1 MVQRRYF
8 QILLKTNLHQLLTW
22 KWIMFFKMCAE
33 VLAEARQ
40 ELVFKDRILQM
51 ARGIIRQITAGP
63 RAR

>member
-1 MVQRRYF
+1 MK
-8 QILLKTNLHQLLTW
+8 LL
-22 KWIMFFKMCAE
+22 MCAE

-51 ARGIIRQITAGP
+51 ARSIIRQITAGA

>member
-1 MVQRRYF
+1 MR
-8 QILLKTNLHQLLTW
+8 LL
-22 KWIMFFKMCAE
+22 IMMCAE

-51 ARGIIRQITAGP
+51 ARGIIRKITAGA

>member
-1 MVQRRYF
+1 M
-8 QILLKTNLHQLLTW
+8 LKTNLHQLLTW
-22 KWIMFFKMCAE
+22 KRIMFFKMCAE

-51 ARGIIRQITAGP
+51 ARSIIRQITAGA